1 MYIRKIYKKYI
12 HRHIEKIKWYS
23 IALIITI
30 ILLINSFHNKIN
42 SKITKIIIYGILTSL
57 CVILLLYTKIGKKYC
72 NFIENS
78 RKELKNI
85 TWPSS
90 IDSLKTTVIVII
102 ITALL
107 SLILWVLDNFLMY
120 LISWIVHLR
129 L

>member
-30 ILLINSFHNKIN
+30 ILLINSFQNKIN